1 MKDEVKRFVKESMGR
16 SQEVTSVPNDLG
28 GLEPDMALRTPD
40 GMVLVSIERRADLT
54 AIARLGLA
62 ARLLEGGEERVVPV
76 MAAKSF
82 SDQVKDIARRAGIRT
97 LVIPRSVPLEEG
109 KVGRGTSTVRLTSE
123 KSWKIVAEL
132 IGSGPS
138 SIRGLSLKAN
148 VSYGWAHA
156 VCDNLLSQGL
166 AGRRG
171 SRLEMMDLDRLLNG
185 VAWERPFRSLVQE
198 EFVTDLEDVFS
209 GAREIDRAITGTEHV
224 FAGYLAGSLY
234 TGQAVRFDMV
244 QLYMGK
250 DTNDLRSIYSSERG
264 QGITIQV
271 LTPDRDVMAA
281 SRTVDGIP
289 ITSPA
294 QTLLDLAGMGAS
306 GMDMNRSMLRAYAK
320 L

>member
-1 MKDEVKRFVKESMGR
+1 MNHPRWIIILPISDMYIYLSSLYDNYCMKDEVKRFVKESMGR
-16 SQEVTSVPNDLG
+16 SQEVTSVLNDLG

-109 KVGRGTSTVRLTSE
+109 KVGRGTSTVGLTSE
-123 KSWKIVAEL
+123 KSWKIVAAL

-171 SRLEMMDLDRLLNG
+171 NRLEMMDLDR
-185 VAWERPFRSLVQE
+185 AQRS
-198 EFVTDLEDVFS
+198 
-209 GAREIDRAITGTEHV
+209 
-224 FAGYLAGSLY
+224 SL
-234 TGQAVRFDMV
+234 
-244 QLYMGK
+244 
-250 DTNDLRSIYSSERG
+250 
-264 QGITIQV
+264 
-271 LTPDRDVMAA
+271 
-281 SRTVDGIP
+281 
-289 ITSPA
+289 
-294 QTLLDLAGMGAS
+294 
-306 GMDMNRSMLRAYAK
+306 
-320 L
+320 

>member
-1 MKDEVKRFVKESMGR
+1 M
-16 SQEVTSVPNDLG
+16 
-28 GLEPDMALRTPD
+28 
-40 GMVLVSIERRADLT
+40 
-54 AIARLGLA
+54 
-62 ARLLEGGEERVVPV
+62 
-76 MAAKSF
+76 
-82 SDQVKDIARRAGIRT
+82 
-97 LVIPRSVPLEEG
+97 
-109 KVGRGTSTVRLTSE
+109 
-123 KSWKIVAEL
+123 
-132 IGSGPS
+132 
-138 SIRGLSLKAN
+138 
-148 VSYGWAHA
+148 
-156 VCDNLLSQGL
+156 
-166 AGRRG
+166 
-171 SRLEMMDLDRLLNG
+171 LNG
-185 VAWERPFRSLVQE
+185 VACERPFRSLVQE